1 MEAFEIRSL
10 SFMYPGQR
18 ENAIDNIS
26 LSIHKGEFVVICG
39 PSGSGKSTLLRQLK
53 PELAPHG
60 IKSGDILFEGKP
72 LEELDRREQAQ
83 KIGFVFQNPENQIV
97 TDKVWHELAFGMES
111 LGYDRQTMRRRTAE
125 MASFFGM
132 EDWFHK
138 NVAELSGGQKQLLN
152 LASVMTLQPSV
163 LILDEPTGQLD
174 PIAASSFLSALER
187 INRELGTTVIITEH
201 RLEEVLPMADRAVV
215 LDRGRI
221 EAEGAP
227 RDVGA
232 KLKEKSSELFM
243 SMPVAMRVWASVES
257 GSDCPLTVREGK
269 RWLEEYSAGHELRK
283 LPDGEKLSY
292 PLEPALEAR
301 ELWYSYGKGQPDVIS
316 GLSLTVKKGEIL
328 AILGGNG
335 AGKTTCLKLMAG
347 IATPQRGDIRVSG
360 RIGFLP
366 QNPQTL
372 FVGKTVRQDLLEI
385 FKSNTPENEINC
397 KLERVSALC
406 RLGGLLERHPYDLS
420 GGEQQRA
427 ALAKVLLTEPDIIL
441 LDEPTKGLDAPF
453 ARSLAGILDE
463 LAKRGRAVI
472 IVSHDV
478 EFCARFS
485 HRCAMLFDGC
495 IIAEAAPREFFS
507 GGSFYTSAA
516 NRMARELIPNAVTAE
531 ELIYAVGGEGAFSEN
546 AEETAVPVKPPDKAP
561 QDSKPKLPL
570 WSRILSVISGIA
582 ALGLFISF
590 IADADMTELI
600 TADGITAATP
610 EKAALYLIFCAALII
625 FALCMSRGSGS
636 ARIVTEKRRLGA
648 RTKLSCALVL
658 LLIPLTLFVGAYYLD
673 GRKYY
678 FISLLILLE
687 MMLPFFIAFEGRKP
701 QARELVIIAVLCAI
715 GVAGRAALF
724 MLPQFKPVMAITI
737 IAGAALG
744 AESGF
749 LVGSMTMLASNIM
762 FGQGPWTPWQMFAM
776 GISGFIA
783 GLVFRRGR
791 SRGSLCVFGALCA
804 LIIYGG
810 IVNPASALIWTHT
823 LNWETVLAYYI
834 SGFPMDCAHAAATW
848 IILWFVAEPML
859 DKLDRIKTKYGIS

>member
-10 SFMYPGQR
+10 SFAYPGQR
-18 ENAIDNIS
+18 ENAIEDIS
-26 LSIHKGEFVVICG
+26 LSIHAGEFIVVFG

-60 IKSGDILFEGKP
+60 VKSGEILFEGKAIED
-72 LEELDRREQAQ
+72 LSRREQAQ
-83 KIGFVFQNPENQIV
+83 RIGFVFQNPEDQIV
-97 TDKVWHELAFGMES
+97 TDKVWHELAFGMEN
-111 LGYDRQTMRRRTAE
+111 LGYDSGIIRRAVAE

-138 NVAELSGGQKQLLN
+138 DVSELSGGQKQLLN
-152 LASVMTLQPSV
+152 LASVMTMQPSV

-174 PIAASSFLSALER
+174 PIAAANFLSAIER
-187 INRELGTTVIITEH
+187 INRELGTTVILTEH

-215 LDRGRI
+215 LDGGRV
-221 EAEGAP
+221 EAVGTP
-227 RDVGA
+227 REVGL
-232 KLKEKSSELFM
+232 KLKEKGSKLFL

-257 GSDCPLTVREGK
+257 GSECPLTVREGK
-269 RWLEEYSAGHELRK
+269 RWLQEYSAGHEVIK
-283 LPDGEKLSY
+283 LPDIIERSY
-292 PLEPALEAR
+292 PPEPALEAK
-301 ELWYSYGKGQPDVIS
+301 ELWYRYEKSQPDVIK
-316 GLSLTVKKGEIL
+316 GLSLMVKKGEIL

-335 AGKTTCLKLMAG
+335 AGKTTLLKLLAG
-347 IATPQRGDIRVSG
+347 IYAPQRGEIRASG
-360 RIGFLP
+360 RVGLLP

-372 FVGKTVRQDLLEI
+372 FVGKTVRQDLEKI
-385 FKSNTPENEINC
+385 FKSKPLPESEIKE
-397 KLERVSALC
+397 KLERVSELC
-406 RLGGLLERHPYDLS
+406 RLGNLLERHPYDLS

-441 LDEPTKGLDAPF
+441 LDEPTKGLDAAF

-463 LAKRGRAVI
+463 LTKQGSTVI

-495 IIAEAAPREFFS
+495 IIADAEPHKFFS

-516 NRMARELIPNAVTAE
+516 NRMARGLIPEAVTAE
-531 ELIYAVGGEGAFSEN
+531 ELIYAVGGEETFSE
-546 AEETAVPVKPPDKAP
+546 VPEKT
-561 QDSKPKLPL
+561 
-570 WSRILSVISGIA
+570 
-582 ALGLFISF
+582 
-590 IADADMTELI
+590 TEPI
-600 TADGITAATP
+600 ETP
-610 EKAALYLIFCAALII
+610 ENEPQSAD
-625 FALCMSRGSGS
+625 GS
-636 ARIVTEKRRLGA
+636 ARIVTAKRRLGA

-701 QARELVIIAVLCAI
+701 QARELVTIAVLCAI

-749 LVGSMTMLASNIM
+749 LVGSMTMLVSNIM

-776 GISGFIA
+776 GISGFLA

-823 LNWETVLAYYI
+823 LEWKTVLAYYI
-834 SGFPMDCAHAAATW
+834 SGFPMDCVHAAATW
-848 IILWFVAEPML
+848 IILWFIAEPML
-859 DKLDRIKTKYGIS
+859 DKLDRIKIKYGFDE